1 MPATPPHGS
10 TIDRRL
16 AWSRLAASM
25 FGDDAGVVEIDG
37 YRVLEVLGR
46 GAMGTV
52 YLAHDP
58 TLEREVAIK
67 LVAGADG
74 ASTLREAR
82 ALAKVTHPGVVT
94 VHHVGDFEGLVYIVM
109 ERLRGDDL
117 RDWQSRHAWPEIV
130 RMYVELARAL
140 GCAHRHAVVHRDFKP
155 DNVRIDEHGR
165 GRILDFGL
173 AGAPDAASSGG
184 TPAYVAPEQLL
195 GAPADARMDQFA
207 WAVALVEALTGA
219 RPRVGTMSAWPTGPD
234 APPSRVAAV
243 LARAL
248 QAQPNDRWPSME
260 AVADALEH
268 ALAVSTEQRGRV
280 LLLDKLEATW
290 LAGVLQPIR
299 RERVQLRPVLV
310 STTTVELAAIDHVLA
325 HAGMVVVRGEPG
337 SGKTTTLLELA
348 ELAHARARRDPSALL
363 PVVLNLSSWSTWPG
377 DSLADWLDWLINA
390 LRIEYGIPSRVAA
403 RWLEDD
409 ALLLVLDGL
418 DEVAHARR
426 AECIAAIAALRVEHF
441 VGLVVACRTTED
453 TEDPLDTDLRPTLTV
468 EIQPLPSADVCAALE
483 HAGRPELVVALARSP
498 ELTAL
503 LHTPLL
509 VDMTLRCFED
519 APELDKQR
527 DPDGLL
533 RVLVRRLVERQL
545 APLARAR
552 QTELRTQLGQLARL
566 LERQGLSELWLER
579 MQPIWLTR
587 TWQRGVHGLA
597 SVMLVAALLCS
608 LVAVTL
614 IPAAGLRVGW
624 TSAALAGPVLAAF
637 IGRSA
642 GLRRIDPV
650 ERLTWSWS
658 RARANGRRALVQGL
672 MLAAIVSLIATLVWG
687 VGQTLVVVLAIA
699 FGNFVGY
706 AVLSTLMLGV
716 LGGLDAELVARHSR
730 INEGMRASAR
740 NMLLVWI
747 LVSSLLALPLLGLT
761 LVAESLEV
769 PDIDAEAIELWRA
782 DPRRFF
788 ALIGLCA
795 ASTLGFVAG
804 LLRGGFALV
813 QHLVLRAMLA
823 VTGELPLRLGRVL
836 EAGCACSLLRRM
848 GGGHAFV
855 HGVLQA
861 ELARA
866 GDRAKPAMPPA

>member
-1 MPATPPHGS
+1 MSAPPPHGS

-25 FGDDAGVVEIDG
+25 FGDDADVVEIDG
-37 YRVLEVLGR
+37 YRVLDVLGR

-74 ASTLREAR
+74 AQTLREAR

-109 ERLRGDDL
+109 ERLRGEDL
-117 RDWQSRHAWPEIV
+117 RDWQARRAWPELV

-155 DNVRIDEHGR
+155 DNVRVDEHGR

-173 AGAPDAASSGG
+173 AGAPDAAPSGG

-207 WAVALVEALTGA
+207 WAVALAEALTGT
-219 RPRVGTMSAWPTGPD
+219 RPRAGTMPSWPTGPD
-234 APPSRVAAV
+234 APPSRVSTV

-248 QAQPNDRWPSME
+248 QAQPNDRWPSID
-260 AVADALEH
+260 AAADALEH
-268 ALAVSTEQRGRV
+268 AVAVGAEQRGRM

-299 RERVQLRPVLV
+299 RASVQLRPVFA
-310 STTTVELAAIDHVLA
+310 TTSPARPVELAALDHVLA
-325 HAGMVVVRGEPG
+325 HAGFVVVRGAPG
-337 SGKTTTLLELA
+337 SGKTTTLLDLA
-348 ELAHARARRDPSALL
+348 ELAHDRARRDPSALL
-363 PVVLNLSSWSTWPG
+363 PVVLNLSSWSTWPTG
-377 DSLADWLDWLINA
+377 SLADWLIDA
-390 LRIEYGIPSRVAA
+390 LGIEYGIPHRVAA
-403 RWLEDD
+403 RWLDDD
-409 ALLLVLDGL
+409 ALLLLLDGL
-418 DEVAHARR
+418 DEVAPARR
-426 AECIAAIAALRVEHF
+426 AGCITAIAALRAEHF
-441 VGLVVACRTTED
+441 VGLVVASRSS
-453 TEDPLDTDLRPTLTV
+453 EDPLDAELRPTIAV
-468 EIQPLPSADVCAALE
+468 ELQPLPTTEVHAALE
-483 HAGRPELVVALARSP
+483 HAGRPELVAALGRSP
-498 ELTAL
+498 ELSTL

-509 VDMTLRCFED
+509 VDMTLRGFED
-519 APELDKQR
+519 PPELATQR
-527 DPDGLL
+527 DPEVLL

-545 APLARAR
+545 APLDEAHRS
-552 QTELRTQLGQLARL
+552 ELRTRLGQLARL

-579 MQPIWLTR
+579 MQPTWLAR
-587 TWQRGVHGLA
+587 AWQRAVHGLV
-597 SVMLVAALLCS
+597 SVVLVAVLLGS
-608 LVAVTL
+608 LVAITL
-614 IPAAGLRVGW
+614 IPAAGVRVGLA
-624 TSAALAGPVLAAF
+624 SAALAGPVLAMF
-637 IGRSA
+637 IGSVA
-642 GLRRIDPV
+642 GLRRIDPI

-658 RARANGRRALVQGL
+658 RARANGRRALAQGL
-672 MLAAIVSLIATLVWG
+672 SLAAVVSLIATVVWG
-687 VGQTLVVVLAIA
+687 LGQPLSAVLAIA

-706 AVLSTLMLGV
+706 AVLSTLMLAV
-716 LGGLDAELVARHSR
+716 LGGLDAELVATRSR
-730 INEGMRASAR
+730 INEGMHASGR
-740 NMLLVWI
+740 NMLLVWA
-747 LVSSLLALPLLGLT
+747 LVFSLLAIPLLGVT

-769 PDIDAEAIELWRA
+769 PDVDAEAIELWRA
-782 DPRRFF
+782 APRRFF

-795 ASTLGFVAG
+795 ASTLGLVAA
-804 LLRGGFALV
+804 LLRGGFAVV

-823 VTGELPLRLGRVL
+823 LAGELPFRVGRVL
-836 EAGCACSLLRRM
+836 DAGRARSLLRRV

-855 HGVLQA
+855 HGALQA

-866 GDRAKPAMPPA
+866 GIRAD